1 VPALPT
7 RSPMARARSEID
19 TFTIPEGR
27 RRRVYR
33 PGRHDGATTRVV
45 NSQCFMA
52 RQRALSTH
60 NASGTGAAD
69 ETLPRARSLVP
80 RANARGFRD
89 ENLPVGLERL
99 PAG

>member
-1 VPALPT
+1 MPALPT

-45 NSQCFMA
+45 NSQCF
-52 RQRALSTH
+52 
-60 NASGTGAAD
+60 GTGAAD

-89 ENLPVGLERL
+89 KNLPVALQPF

>member
-1 VPALPT
+1 MPALPT
-7 RSPMARARSEID
+7 RSPMARARREID

-45 NSQCFMA
+45 NSQCF
-52 RQRALSTH
+52 
-60 NASGTGAAD
+60 GDVAAD